1 MDQDPISQKH
11 IARVEADIR
20 SIHVEKEKIN
30 AEINAK
36 RARVKP

>member
-11 IARVEADIR
+11 IARVEAD
-20 SIHVEKEKIN
+20 SQSVHVEKEKIN
-30 AEINAK
+30 AKINAK